1 MSEITS
7 NESYRLALADIL
19 QRIAAA
25 QVRAVL
31 AMNAELLAL

>member
-7 NESYRLALADIL
+7 NESYLLALADIF

-25 QVRAVL
+25 QVCAVL
-31 AMNAELLAL
+31 AMNDELLAL